1 VVRGRNNLVALLI
14 PFLLF
19 ALPLTSAQAAASIT
33 DVRLDN
39 SNPKIGETVNWL
51 VDVDCAG
58 LPIQQ
63 VMISVTDPAGVQN
76 YLSSSYID
84 VKNGTLGTR
93 NTVKVPLKITEEASA
108 GRYSVQSVS
117 MTCQSKSGG
126 EYKWSGSLSNISFDL
141 KNGSAT
147 PAMTQPKIEKI
158 QLLSATTA
166 KVGEKI
172 QILVSALGTGK
183 LNTLNISLMSPNG
196 SEIQKYF
203 NQYGQTPSGEASKR
217 IESTFEFDVDEDWA
231 PGSYKISRLDIA
243 GYAGID
249 LSNPDPGDPNPRNTT
264 SSFTRSVVLSLS
276 ANGIETSSGSPV
288 TGPVPQPSLKSF
300 SVTVE
305 NPNPTEVS
313 PPEVSKISLPA
324 TTTAAGDNFNFS
336 MNVDGKNAYI
346 YNVNAN
352 FSQADD
358 LSKTFS
364 CSADALRAS
373 PQQKV
378 IENLLMKC
386 QTQRTNTEGSYV
398 LRSMTV
404 NSSTCN
410 VAPSV
415 IYNQENQ
422 SCTQAPRMRYSNY
435 NYQYNYGYVTAVPV
449 LKKSL
454 TNILD
459 GTQKV
464 ILLPPAPL
472 QAPKYSSVIT
482 ESTQIKIS
490 YPWTYEYSCD
500 YTSSSGKVSS
510 GTNDKIYNVVTMTEL
525 KPSSKVVLAGT
536 CTAMDKSKVSF
547 TETFTT
553 TLPKAPILPT
563 VTSQKSDYDSV
574 VIMLS
579 DLDQEGIEYD
589 VEVTAGSF
597 IIAGDTLEITDLE
610 AGESSVLTMTMTDQ
624 FGQSTSGIVGT
635 FKAQDPPK
643 LVAPTVTV
651 VKSSKGNYTFTFKRV
666 KDLTYAVKTSN
677 CTAKLAGDNIF
688 ISGLVPKKLA
698 TAYLNVSDK
707 YGQKVSVKFFT
718 ASVKK

>member
-1 VVRGRNNLVALLI
+1 MVRGRNNLVALLI

>member
-1 VVRGRNNLVALLI
+1 MRRWKQSFVALLA
-14 PFLLF
+14 PFLLIVT
-19 ALPLTSAQAAASIT
+19 PLSTAHAAASIT
-33 DVRLDN
+33 GVRLDN
-39 SNPKIGETVNWL
+39 SDPKIGDSVTWL

-58 LPIQQ
+58 MPIQQ
-63 VMISVTDPAGVQN
+63 VLITIADPAGVVN
-76 YLSSSYID
+76 YLSSSHID
-84 VKNGTLGTR
+84 IKSGSLGSR
-93 NTVKVPLKITEEASA
+93 NTVKVPFKITEEASA

-117 MTCQSKSGG
+117 MTCQNKSGG
-126 EYKWSGSLSNISFDL
+126 EYKWSESLSSISFDL

-158 QLLSATTA
+158 QLLSSATV
-166 KVGEKI
+166 KVGQKI

-183 LNTLNISLMSPNG
+183 LNGINISLMSPNG

-203 NQYGQTPSGEASKR
+203 NQYGQTPMGEESKR
-217 IESTFEFDVDEDWA
+217 IENTFEFDVDEDWA
-231 PGSYKISRLDIA
+231 PGIYKISQLDVS

-264 SSFTRSVVLSLS
+264 SSFTRSVILSLS
-276 ANGIETSSGSPV
+276 SNGIESITGSPV
-288 TGPVPQPSLKSF
+288 TGVVAQPSLKSF

-305 NPNPTEVS
+305 NSNPTEVS
-313 PPEVSKISLPA
+313 PPEVTKVTMPQSSISAGEIFEISL
-324 TTTAAGDNFNFS
+324 G
-336 MNVDGKNAYI
+336 VDGKNAYI
-346 YNVNAN
+346 FNATATFSTSDN
-352 FSQADD
+352 LSQA
-358 LSKTFS
+358 FS
-364 CSADALRAS
+364 CSAEDLRKN
-373 PQQKV
+373 PQQKI

-386 QTQRTNTEGSYV
+386 QTQRTNTAGSYV
-398 LRSMTV
+398 IRSIVV
-404 NSSTCN
+404 NSTTCN
-410 VAPSV
+410 VSPSV
-415 IYNQENQ
+415 ISNQENQ

-435 NYQYNYGYVTAVPV
+435 NYQYNYGYVNSVPV
-449 LKKSL
+449 IKKSL

-464 ILLPPAPL
+464 TLLPPAPL
-472 QAPKYSSVIT
+472 QAPKYSSVAA
-482 ESTQIKIS
+482 ESTQLKIS

-500 YTSSSGKVSS
+500 YTSSSGKVTSS
-510 GTNDKIYNVVTMTEL
+510 TNDKIYNVVTITEL
-525 KPSSKVVLAGT
+525 KPSAKVVLAGT

-553 TLPKAPILPT
+553 ALPKAPVLPT

-574 VIMLS
+574 MITLS

-597 IIAGDTLEITDLE
+597 IIAGDTLEINDLE
-610 AGESSVLTMTMTDQ
+610 PGESSVLTMTMTDQ

-643 LVAPTVTV
+643 LVAPAVTV

-666 KDLTYAVKTSN
+666 KELTYSVKASN
-677 CTAKLAGDNIF
+677 CTAKLSGENIL

-707 YGQKVSVKFFT
+707 YGQKVSVKFLT

>member
-243 GYAGID
+243 GYAGTD

-264 SSFTRSVVLSLS
+264 SSFARSVVLNLS
-276 ANGIETSSGSPV
+276 SNGVESSSGSPV
-288 TGPVPQPSLKSF
+288 SGGVAQPSLKTF
-300 SVTVE
+300 SVTVD
-305 NPNPTEVS
+305 NPNPTEVL
-313 PPEVSKISLPA
+313 PPEVTKVSLP
-324 TTTAAGDNFNFS
+324 TTATSAGDNFNFS
-336 MNVDGKNAYI
+336 MSVDGKNAYI
-346 YNVNAN
+346 YNVSAN
-352 FSQADD
+352 FSSADD
-358 LSKTFS
+358 LSRTFS
-364 CSADALRAS
+364 CSGDALRAN
-373 PQQKV
+373 PQQKA
-378 IENLLMKC
+378 IDNLLMKC
-386 QTQRTNTEGSYV
+386 QTQRTNTAGIYV
-398 LRSMTV
+398 LRSITV
-404 NSSTCN
+404 NSTTCN

-422 SCTQAPRMRYSNY
+422 TCTQAPRMRYSNY
-435 NYQYNYGYVTAVPV
+435 NYQYNYGYVNSVP
-449 LKKSL
+449 LIKKSL

-464 ILLPPAPL
+464 ELLPAAPL
-472 QAPKYSSVIT
+472 QAPKYSSVVI

>member
-1 VVRGRNNLVALLI
+1 MAPLKRIFLVLVASSALI
-14 PFLLF
+14 
-19 ALPLTSAQAAASIT
+19 ATSINNAYGAASIT

-63 VMISVTDPAGVQN
+63 VNLGVTDPAGVQN

-84 VKNGTLGTR
+84 SKNGNLGSR
-93 NTVKVPLKITEEASA
+93 STVKVPLKITEEAGA

-117 MTCQSKSGG
+117 MTCQNKFGG
-126 EYKWSGSLSNISFDL
+126 ENKWTGSLSNISFDL

-147 PAMTQPKIEKI
+147 PALTQPKIEKL
-158 QLLSATTA
+158 QLNSPATV

-172 QILVSALGTGK
+172 QILISALGTGK
-183 LNTLNISLMSPNG
+183 LNSINMTLLSPNG
-196 SEIQKYF
+196 SEIQKNF
-203 NQYGQTPSGEASKR
+203 NQYGQTPNGEASKR
-217 IESTFEFDVDEDWA
+217 IENVFEFDVDEDWVS
-231 PGSYKISRLDIA
+231 GVYRISRLDIA

-264 SSFTRSVVLSLS
+264 SSFNRSVVLNLS
-276 ANGIETSSGSPV
+276 STGVESS
-288 TGPVPQPSLKSF
+288 TGVPAAGAVAQPSLKSF
-300 SVTVE
+300 SVTVN
-305 NPNPTEVS
+305 NPNPTEVL
-313 PPEVSKISLPA
+313 PPEVTKVLLPTSA
-324 TTTAAGDNFNFS
+324 TSAGNNFNFS
-336 MNVDGKNAYI
+336 MSVDGKNAYI
-346 YNVNAN
+346 YNANAN
-352 FSQADD
+352 FSLVDD

-364 CSADALRAS
+364 CSGDDLRAN

-378 IENLLMKC
+378 IDNLLMKC
-386 QTQRTNTEGSYV
+386 QTQRTNTAGIYV
-398 LRSMTV
+398 LRSITV
-404 NSSTCN
+404 NSTTCN
-410 VAPSV
+410 VAPNV

-422 SCTQAPRMRYSNY
+422 TCTQAPRMRYSNY
-435 NYQYNYGYVTAVPV
+435 NYQYNYGYVNSVP
-449 LKKSL
+449 LIKKSL

-464 ILLPPAPL
+464 ELLPAAPL
-472 QAPKYSSVIT
+472 QAPKYSSVVI

-510 GTNDKIYNVVTMTEL
+510 GTNDKIYNVVTITEL

-553 TLPKAPILPT
+553 ALPKAPILPT

-666 KDLTYAVKTSN
+666 KDLTYSVKASN
-677 CTAKLAGDNIF
+677 CTAKLSGDNIF

-707 YGQKVSVKFFT
+707 YGQKVSVKFLT

>member
-1 VVRGRNNLVALLI
+1 MVRGRNNLVALLI

-243 GYAGID
+243 GYAGTD

-313 PPEVSKISLPA
+313 PPEVTKISLPA

-364 CSADALRAS
+364 CSADALRAN

-510 GTNDKIYNVVTMTEL
+510 STNDKIYNVVTITEL

-553 TLPKAPILPT
+553 ALPKAPILPT

>member
-1 VVRGRNNLVALLI
+1 VSLWKQSLVVLI
-14 PFLLF
+14 APFLLI
-19 ALPLTSAQAAASIT
+19 ATLLEPARAAASIT
-33 DVRLDN
+33 DVKLDN

-63 VMISVTDPAGVQN
+63 VMISVADPAGVQN

-84 VKNGTLGTR
+84 IKNGNLGSR

-108 GRYSVQSVS
+108 GRYAVQSVS
-117 MTCQSKSGG
+117 MTCQSKTGG

-147 PAMTQPKIEKI
+147 PAMTQPKIEKL
-158 QLLSATTA
+158 QLVSPATA

-183 LNTLNISLMSPNG
+183 LNTIFMTLLSPNG
-196 SEIQKYF
+196 SEIQKNF
-203 NQYGQTPSGEASKR
+203 NQYGQTPNGEASKR
-217 IESTFEFDVDEDWA
+217 IETTFEFDVDEDWV

-264 SSFTRSVVLSLS
+264 SSFTRSVVLNLS
-276 ANGIETSSGSPV
+276 SNGIESSSGSPV
-288 TGPVPQPSLKSF
+288 TGGVAQPSLKTF
-300 SVTVE
+300 SVTVN
-305 NPNPTEVS
+305 NPNPTEVL
-313 PPEVSKISLPA
+313 PPEVTKVSLP
-324 TTTAAGDNFNFS
+324 TTPTAAGDNFNFS
-336 MNVDGKNAYI
+336 MSVDGKNAYI
-346 YNVNAN
+346 YNAYAT
-352 FSQADD
+352 FSLIDD
-358 LSKTFS
+358 LTKTFG
-364 CSADALRAS
+364 CGGEELRAN
-373 PQQKV
+373 PAQKI
-378 IENLLMKC
+378 IENLMMKC
-386 QTQRTNTEGSYV
+386 QTQRTNTAGNYV
-398 LRSMTV
+398 LRSITV
-404 NSSTCN
+404 NSTTCN
-410 VAPSV
+410 VSPNV
-415 IYNQENQ
+415 VYNQENQ
-422 SCTQAPRMRYSNY
+422 GCTQAPRMRNSNY
-435 NYQYNYGYVTAVPV
+435 NYQYNYGYVSSIPV
-449 LKKSL
+449 IKKGL
-454 TNILD
+454 INVLD

-464 ILLPPAPL
+464 ELLPAAPL
-472 QAPKYSSVIT
+472 QAPKYSSVVI

-510 GTNDKIYNVVTMTEL
+510 GTNDKIYNVVTLTEL
-525 KPSSKVVLAGT
+525 KPSSKVVLSGT
-536 CTAMDKSKVSF
+536 CTGNDKSKVSF
-547 TETFTT
+547 TEVFTT
-553 TLPKAPILPT
+553 ALPKPPVLPT
-563 VTSQKSDYDSV
+563 VINQKSDYDSV
-574 VIMLS
+574 IITLS

-610 AGESSVLTMTMTDQ
+610 AGESLVLTMTMTDQ

-651 VKSSKGNYTFTFKRV
+651 VKSSKGNYTFTFKRL
-666 KDLTYAVKTSN
+666 KELSYSIKASN
-677 CTAKLAGDNIF
+677 CSAKLSGDNIF
-688 ISGLVPKKLA
+688 ISNLVPGKLA

-707 YGQKVSVKFFT
+707 YGQKVSVKFLT

>member
-1 VVRGRNNLVALLI
+1 MVRGRNNLVALLI

-243 GYAGID
+243 GYAGTD

-313 PPEVSKISLPA
+313 PPEVTKISLPA

-510 GTNDKIYNVVTMTEL
+510 STNDKIYNVVTITEL

-553 TLPKAPILPT
+553 ALPKAPILPT